1 MRLTILGNT
10 PIPCP
15 DGAGP
20 GYLVESGTT
29 AVLLDCG
36 PGVLGKLLA
45 RRSVSSLTAVI
56 VSHMHLDHIYDLPI
70 LFLKRQMEQR
80 LPRETA
86 NGATEQGAL
95 HVYLPPGGIATID
108 SVLTAYGLPPAAPS
122 GDSPVDLARY
132 GMGDRAGDATAANPY
147 GVVLNEYDPHA
158 ALAVGDLSVAFVG
171 PTPHFPGECYAMRL
185 TGPTGTV
192 LAYTGDTS
200 PAPIVAEI
208 ARDADCFLCEATMVE
223 NTDLAGQEARHMTG
237 RAAGAYASE
246 AHVGILV
253 LTHFLST
260 SPEWL
265 ANTER
270 TASET
275 FAGPV
280 TLAQIGAAITVT
292 PAGT

>member
-1 MRLTILGNT
+1 
-10 PIPCP
+10 
-15 DGAGP
+15 
-20 GYLVESGTT
+20 
-29 AVLLDCG
+29 
-36 PGVLGKLLA
+36 
-45 RRSVSSLTAVI
+45 
-56 VSHMHLDHIYDLPI
+56 MHLDHIYDLPI

-86 NGATEQGAL
+86 NGTTEPSAL

-108 SVLTAYGLPPAAPS
+108 SVLVAYGLPPAAPS
-122 GDSPVDLARY
+122 GDSPVNLARY
-132 GMGDRAGDATAANPY
+132 GMGDGAAGDAPSANPY
-147 GVVLNEYDPHA
+147 GVVLSEYDPHA
-158 ALAVGDLSVAFVG
+158 SLAVGDLSVAFVG
-171 PTPHFPGECYAMRL
+171 PTQHFPGECYAMRL
-185 TGPTGTV
+185 TDPAGTL

-223 NTDLAGQEARHMTG
+223 TSDLAGQEARHMTG

-246 AHVGILV
+246 GHVGILV
-253 LTHFLST
+253 LTHFLSS

-275 FAGPV
+275 FSGPV
-280 TLAQIGAAITVT
+280 TLAQIGAAITVA